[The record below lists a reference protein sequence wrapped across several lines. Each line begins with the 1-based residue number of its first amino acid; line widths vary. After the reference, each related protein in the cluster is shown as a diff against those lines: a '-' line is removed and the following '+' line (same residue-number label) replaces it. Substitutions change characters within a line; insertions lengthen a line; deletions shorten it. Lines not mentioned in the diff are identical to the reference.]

1 MFTALTLL
9 MLAIGIGAN
18 TAVFS
23 VVNAIL
29 LKPLPFHDP
38 DRLIAIW
45 AKPQKQ
51 TLKEWPMSPAAY
63 FTFRDEGKVFQ
74 DVTLWSVGWDNM
86 TGNGE
91 PELVDA
97 LYVDDGFLPLL
108 GVRPMLGRWFSR
120 QDDSPGP
127 ATVILMNDYWRRKFG
142 GDPSV
147 IGRRIMVD
155 GESAEIIGVMP
166 PGFWFMDKHA
176 AVIAPY
182 QWDRA
187 KVFIGQFGFQALARL
202 KPGETLA
209 SASVDVGRMFPIMV
223 DRFPPQPGMTKQMA
237 QSLALHPIVRPLK
250 SDLVGDIGKLLWVLM
265 GAIGAVLLIACA
277 NVTNLL
283 LVRSEG
289 RRQELAIR
297 AALGAGWWP
306 IAKELL
312 LESVVLGVSG
322 GLLGV
327 GVAYGA
333 LRLLAV
339 IDPGNLPRLDQIRI
353 DPTVLLFSL
362 SISLVAG
369 VLSALIPVFKYSGAH
384 LAGVLREGGRNA
396 SEGRERH
403 RARNLLVI
411 VQVALAMVLL
421 IGSGLMLRTASA
433 LRQVRTGFTRPS
445 QILTMQISMPDA
457 EIPKQELALQSYY
470 LILEKV
476 KAIPGVDL
484 ASISTGM
491 TMDGSRMMGY
501 GSPIFAADQPYS
513 GGGFPPVRRFKYI
526 SPGYF
531 KTMGNSLVTG
541 RDLTLT
547 DVFEARPVAIV
558 SEALARELWHEPGA
572 AIGKRIQEVPNAPWR
587 EIVGVA
593 GNERDEGPGYA
604 APAIVYLPSMV
615 RNLFHQEVVLGR
627 DQFFAI
633 RSRQANSAKLLNEVR
648 QAVWSVNGNLPL
660 SKVRTMQEIYDQA
673 MARPSFAL
681 AMLTIAAGMALL
693 LAVVGIYG
701 VISYAVSQRTREI
714 GIRVALGAP
723 QQSVRLLF
731 VRECL
736 LLIVVGL
743 GGGAAGAAALS
754 SLMTSLLFDVS
765 PLDAATYLIVSAV
778 LAAAALLA
786 SYIPARRATTI
797 EPMDALRAE

>member
-1 MFTALTLL
+1 MFTVLTLL
-9 MLAIGIGAN
+9 TLAIGIGAN

-108 GVRPMLGRWFSR
+108 GVRPTLGRPFSR

-142 GDPSV
+142 ADPSV

-187 KVFIGQFGFQALARL
+187 KVFIGQFGFHALARL

-237 QSLALHPIVRPLK
+237 QSLALQPIVRPLK

-369 VLSALIPVFKYSGAH
+369 VLSASIPVFKYRGAH

-421 IGSGLMLRTASA
+421 IGSGLLLRTASA
-433 LRQVRTGFTRPS
+433 LRQVPTGFTRPR
-445 QILTMQISMPDA
+445 QILTMQISVPDA
-457 EIPKQELALQSYY
+457 ETPKQELALQSFYG
-470 LILEKV
+470 ILEKV
-476 KAIPGVDL
+476 NAIPGVEF
-484 ASISTGM
+484 ACISTGM

-501 GSPIFAADQPYS
+501 GSPIFAADQTYS
-513 GGGFPPVRRFKYI
+513 DGGIPPVRRFKYI
-526 SPGYF
+526 SPAYF
-531 KTMGNSLVTG
+531 KTMGNTLVAG

-547 DVFEARPVAIV
+547 DIFEARPVAIV
-558 SEALARELWHEPGA
+558 SEALARELWRQPA
-572 AIGKRIQEVPNAPWR
+572 AALGKRIQEVPNAPWR

-593 GNERDEGPGYA
+593 GNEHDEGPDHA
-604 APAIVYLPSMV
+604 ASAIVYLPTMV
-615 RNLFHQEVVLGR
+615 RNLFHHEVVLGR
-627 DQFFAI
+627 DQFFAV
-633 RSRQANSAKLLNEVR
+633 RSRQANSAKLLNDVR
-648 QAVWSVNGNLPL
+648 QAVWSVNRNLPL
-660 SKVRTMQEIYDQA
+660 AKVRTMQEIYDQA
-673 MARPSFAL
+673 VARPSFAL
-681 AMLTIAAGMALL
+681 VMLTIAAGMALL
-693 LAVVGIYG
+693 LGVVGIYG

-714 GIRVALGAP
+714 GIRMALGAP

-743 GGGAAGAAALS
+743 VCGVAVAAALS

-765 PLDAATYLIVSAV
+765 PLDAATYLTVSAV

-797 EPMDALRAE
+797 EPMEALRAE

>member
-1 MFTALTLL
+1 MFTVLTLL
-9 MLAIGIGAN
+9 TLAIGIGAN

-29 LKPLPFHDP
+29 LKPLPFQDP

-45 AKPQKQ
+45 ARARKQ

-63 FTFRDEGKVFQ
+63 FTFREEGKVFQ
-74 DVTLWSVGWDNM
+74 DIALWGMFWDNM

-91 PELVDA
+91 PEQVDA
-97 LYVDDGFLPLL
+97 LYVTDGFLPLL
-108 GVRPMLGRWFSR
+108 GVRPILGRSFSR
-120 QDDSPGP
+120 VDASPGP
-127 ATVILMNDYWRRKFG
+127 PTVILMNDYWRRKFG
-142 GDPSV
+142 GDASV

-155 GESAEIIGVMP
+155 GESTEIIGVMP

-176 AVIAPY
+176 AVIAPF
-182 QWDRA
+182 QFDRA
-187 KVFIGQFGFQALARL
+187 KVFIGQFSYQALARL

-209 SASVDVGRMFPIMV
+209 SASVDVGRMFPIML

-237 QSLALHPIVRPLK
+237 QSFAFQPIVRPLK
-250 SDLVGDIGKLLWVLM
+250 SDLVGNIGKLLWVLM

-297 AALGAGWWP
+297 AALGAGWWG

-339 IDPGNLPRLDQIRI
+339 INPGNLPRLDQVRI
-353 DPTVLLFSL
+353 DPTVLFFSL

-369 VLSALIPVFKYSGAH
+369 VLSALIPVFKYSGGH
-384 LAGVLREGGRNA
+384 LAGVLREGGRNS

-421 IGSGLMLRTASA
+421 VGSGLMLRTATA
-433 LRQVRTGFTRPS
+433 LRQVPTGFTRPL
-445 QILTMQISMPDA
+445 QILTMQISIPDA
-457 EIPKQELALQSYY
+457 EIPKPESALQSFYD
-470 LILEKV
+470 ILEKV
-476 KAIPGVDL
+476 KVIPGVDL

-501 GSPIFAADQPYS
+501 GSPIFAADQTYS
-513 GGGFPPVRRFKYI
+513 AGIPPVRRFKYI

-531 KTMGNSLVTG
+531 KTMGNSLVAG

-547 DVFEARPVAIV
+547 DIFEARPVAVV
-558 SEALARELWHEPGA
+558 SEALARELWHEPGV

-593 GNERDEGPGYA
+593 GNEHDEGPDHA
-604 APAIVYLPSMV
+604 ASAIVYLPTMV
-615 RNLFHQEVVLGR
+615 RNLFHREVILGR
-627 DQFFAI
+627 DQFFAV
-633 RSRQANSAKLLNEVR
+633 RSRQANSAKLLKDVR
-648 QAVWSVNGNLPL
+648 QAVWSVNHNLPL
-660 SKVRTMQEIYDQA
+660 AKVRTMQEIYDQA
-673 MARPSFAL
+673 IARPTFAL
-681 AMLTIAAGMALL
+681 VMLTIAAGMALL

-714 GIRVALGAP
+714 GIRMALGGPRHA
-723 QQSVRLLF
+723 VRLLF
-731 VRECL
+731 MRECL
-736 LLIVVGL
+736 LLVVAGL
-743 GGGAAGAAALS
+743 VCGVAGAAALS
-754 SLMTSLLFDVS
+754 RLMTSLLFEVS
-765 PLDAATYLIVSAV
+765 PLDSATYLTVSAV

-786 SYIPARRATTI
+786 SYVPARKATAI
-797 EPMDALRAE
+797 EPMEALRAE